1 MFLRLFLES
10 HSRMSSA
17 QCILLYGEK
26 LPTEEIDREATE
38 SPVEVE
44 KYKGTSISFKA
55 VSMRYRAGLP
65 LVLKGT

>member
-26 LPTEEIDREATE
+26 LPTEEIEREATE

-44 KYKGTSISFKA
+44 KHEGAIYFEA

>member
-17 QCILLYGEK
+17 QCIMLYGEK

-38 SPVEVE
+38 SPVEVG
-44 KYKGTSISFKA
+44 KHKGTAIYFEA